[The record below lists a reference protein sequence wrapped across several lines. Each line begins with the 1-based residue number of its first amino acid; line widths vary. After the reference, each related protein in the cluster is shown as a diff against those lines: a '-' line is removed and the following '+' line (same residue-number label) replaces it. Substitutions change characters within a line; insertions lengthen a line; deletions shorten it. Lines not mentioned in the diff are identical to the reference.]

1 MDTQLA
7 SPGCNALRRGRVS
20 LPSQSYLLTT
30 VTHGRVPI
38 FLNPEVALATCRRI
52 GEASLWRNARLLCWV
67 LMPDHWHALFALVAP
82 WTLSKFMHDM
92 MSFVGARTQRQI
104 SANGTRW
111 QGSYYDTLVKTAKQF
126 SYVADY
132 IEQNPVAKGLVEQPD
147 QWRASSAHRVDLV
160 TDPWPWFYD

>member
-67 LMPDHWHALFALVAP
+67 LMPDHWHGVVELSHYEPLSDVMRRFKAVTALEANRDRRA
-82 WTLSKFMHDM
+82 T
-92 MSFVGARTQRQI
+92 GAV
-104 SANGTRW
+104 W
-111 QGSYYDTLVKTAKQF
+111 
-126 SYVADY
+126 
-132 IEQNPVAKGLVEQPD
+132 
-147 QWRASSAHRVDLV
+147 ASGFQAHPLNYEEDLV
-160 TDPWPWFYD
+160 GVARYVVANPIRAGLAARIGDYPYWNAVWI